1 MSALVPGQRRR
12 RAYYEVMTDPVKD
25 YISITISDLDG
36 PVTLTLACSDALDD
50 ESVLSKV
57 GGLLMEEVESGVIS
71 IDADSDCTGEAM
83 LVLEDDGAG
92 DIDMNIIFSPTVTV
106 RGGELSGAQA
116 LALSALQRLQ
126 RRLGLKSMTLMNVLC
141 EN

>member
-1 MSALVPGQRRR
+1 
-12 RAYYEVMTDPVKD
+12 
-25 YISITISDLDG
+25 
-36 PVTLTLACSDALDD
+36 
-50 ESVLSKV
+50 
-57 GGLLMEEVESGVIS
+57 
-71 IDADSDCTGEAM
+71 M